1 LIEEKPVLGIDL
13 GTSNTCVAFVEGD
26 DVKVVTDERGRR
38 VTPSVITLNNRGEV
52 VVGHFAKAQQI
63 TNPYGTLYSAKRL
76 IGQSFDDAHLQKALK
91 YLTYTVEDDGENRS
105 VCHLKNLKIYP
116 HEVATQLLL
125 KVKSLAEAYMQ
136 IPLQEAVI
144 TVPAHFNDRQRKETL
159 LAAENAGLEVLRL
172 INEPTAAALAY
183 GYGQDI
189 RATVAVY
196 DFGGGTFDI
205 SILNIDGNVFEV
217 IATGGDSYL
226 GGDDI
231 NRRIVDYVVD
241 NFKKESGIDLM
252 RDKMAMQ
259 RVLDA
264 AEKAKIDLSEASE
277 TVINLPRIA
286 PNVDFNAHVY
296 QRLTRQQLEEMST
309 DLIEQ
314 TLRICT
320 KTFADARVD
329 IPDIDD
335 VVLVGGQTLMPLVR
349 SRVTTFFGREPND
362 ELNPDEVVAI
372 GAAIQAFTLL
382 NESSEVLLIDVT
394 PLTLGIESLGDL
406 FAPVIMRN
414 TKIPHRVSK
423 IFTTSTDYQEQV
435 RIKVY
440 QGEDRIASENT
451 PLGEFVLTNIREA
464 QRREPRIEV
473 TFRIDANGILSVSAM
488 DLDTNE
494 SQSIVIEDY
503 AKQATEEHEQRL
515 EDGLPIVG
523 FGEGDFGEE
532 EGDEADDGP
541 KRLEF
546 DFDD

>member
-1 LIEEKPVLGIDL
+1 MSEERPVLGIDL

-38 VTPSVITLNNRGEV
+38 VTPSVMTLNNRGEV

-63 TNPYGTLYSAKRL
+63 TNPYGTLYSGKRL
-76 IGQSFDDAHLQKALK
+76 MGAAFNNPHLQKALK
-91 YLTYTVEDDGENRS
+91 YLTYTVEDDGENRP
-105 VCHLKNLKIYP
+105 VCRLKDLKIYP
-116 HEVATQLLL
+116 HEVSTQVLL
-125 KVKSLAEAYMQ
+125 KVKSLAEAYLQ
-136 IPLQEAVI
+136 IPLKEAVI

-183 GYGQDI
+183 GYGQDTK
-189 RATVAVY
+189 ATVAVY

-205 SILNIDGNVFEV
+205 SILDIDGNVFEV
-217 IATGGDSYL
+217 IAMGGDSYL
-226 GGDDI
+226 GGDDV
-231 NRRIVDYVVD
+231 NCRIVDYVVA
-241 NFKKESGIDLM
+241 NFQKESGIDLR

-277 TVINLPRIA
+277 TVVNLPRIA
-286 PNVDFNAHVY
+286 PNVDFNAHIY
-296 QRLTRQQLEEMST
+296 QRVTRQQLEEMSA
-309 DLIEQ
+309 DLVEQ

-335 VVLVGGQTLMPLVR
+335 VVLVGGQTRMPMVR
-349 SRVTTFFGREPND
+349 ERVTTFFGREPND

-372 GAAIQAFTLL
+372 GAAIQAHTLTS
-382 NESSEVLLIDVT
+382 ESSDILLIDVT

-406 FAPVIMRN
+406 FAPVIGRN
-414 TKIPHRVSK
+414 TKIPHRISK

-435 RIKVY
+435 RIKIF
-440 QGEDRIASENT
+440 QGENRVASENT
-451 PLGEFVLTNIREA
+451 PLGEFVLANIREA
-464 QRREPRIEV
+464 LRREPRIEV
-473 TFRIDANGILSVSAM
+473 TFRIDASGMLSVSAM

-494 SQSIVIEDY
+494 SQSVVIEDY
-503 AKQATEEHEQRL
+503 AQQAL
-515 EDGLPIVG
+515 V
-523 FGEGDFGEE
+523 EE
-532 EGDEADDGP
+532 EKRLADDLP
-541 KRLEF
+541 PLPFEDDNPLELGS
-546 DFDD
+546 D

>member
-1 LIEEKPVLGIDL
+1 MTEDRPVLGIDL

-38 VTPSVITLNNRGEV
+38 VTPSVMTLNNRGEV

-76 IGQSFDDAHLQKALK
+76 MGQPFGDPDLQKAK
-91 YLTYTVEDDGENRS
+91 KHLTYPVESDAEGRP
-105 VCHLKNLKIYP
+105 VCLLKDLKIYP
-116 HEVATQLLL
+116 HEVSTQILL
-125 KVKSLAEAYMQ
+125 KVKGLAEAYLQ
-136 IPLQEAVI
+136 IPLKEAVI

-183 GYGQDI
+183 GYGQDL
-189 RATVAVY
+189 RSTVAVY

-205 SILNIDGNVFEV
+205 SILDIDGNVFEV

-226 GGDDI
+226 GGDDV
-231 NRRIVDYVVD
+231 NRRIVDYIVSQ
-241 NFKKESGIDLM
+241 FQKESGIDLR

-277 TVINLPRIA
+277 TVVNLPRIA

-296 QRLTRQQLEEMST
+296 QRLTRAQLEEMCV
-309 DLIEQ
+309 DLVEQ

-335 VVLVGGQTLMPLVR
+335 VILVGGQTRMPMVR
-349 SRVTTFFGREPND
+349 ERVAKFFGKEPND
-362 ELNPDEVVAI
+362 DLNTDEVVAF
-372 GAAIQAFTLL
+372 GAAIKAHTL
-382 NESSEVLLIDVT
+382 NDATSDVLLIDVT
-394 PLTLGIESLGDL
+394 PLTLGIESLGNL
-406 FAPVIMRN
+406 FAPIIGRN
-414 TKIPHRVSK
+414 TKVPHRISK

-435 RIKVY
+435 RIKVF
-440 QGEDRIASENT
+440 QGESRVASENT
-451 PLGEFVLTNIREA
+451 NLGEFVLTNIREA
-464 QRREPRIEV
+464 LRREPQIEV
-473 TFRIDANGILSVSAM
+473 SFRIDASGMLSVSAM

-494 SQSIVIEDY
+494 TQSIVIEDY
-503 AKQATEEHEQRL
+503 ADRARQEQLKR
-515 EDGLPIVG
+515 EADGLPPIG
-523 FGEGDFGEE
+523 GDPLELG
-532 EGDEADDGP
+532 AD
-541 KRLEF
+541 
-546 DFDD
+546 